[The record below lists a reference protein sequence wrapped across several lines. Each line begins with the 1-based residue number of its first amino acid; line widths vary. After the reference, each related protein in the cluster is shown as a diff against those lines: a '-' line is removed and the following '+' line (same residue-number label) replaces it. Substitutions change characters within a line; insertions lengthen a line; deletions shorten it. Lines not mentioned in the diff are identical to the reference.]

1 MNKTLILVV
10 EDDAPVRNLI
20 TTTLKA
26 NDYRFQTAANGESG
40 VLATA
45 SQNPDIIPLIWGC
58 LIWTGME
65 VIKRVRSWLNVLIL

>member
-1 MNKTLILVV
+1 MNKPLILVV

-26 NDYRFQTAANGESG
+26 NDYRFQTAANGEAG

-45 SQNPDIIPLIWGC
+45 SQYSESLSCW
-58 LIWTGME
+58 IWTA
-65 VIKRVRSWLNVLIL
+65 

>member
-1 MNKTLILVV
+1 MV

-26 NDYRFQTAANGESG
+26 NDYRFQTAANGEAG

-45 SQNPDIIPLIWGC
+45 SQNPDIILLDLGLPDIDGS
-58 LIWTGME
+58 E
-65 VIKRVRSWLNVLIL
+65 VLRQIRSKARCRFW